1 MKQINVKN
9 CYKSY
14 DQQPVLEN
22 CSLAVKQGEI
32 YALLGK
38 NGAGKSTLFKLLT
51 GLAQADMG
59 EIEILGRARQD
70 NDKRWLVDLGFFV
83 NEPVFYGHLTATE
96 NLALHLAYMDF
107 PTDNIAESLR
117 LVGLEPDNEQPVK
130 TYSMGMKQRL
140 GIARALSHDP
150 QLLILDEPIN
160 GLDPA
165 GIRQM
170 RKLFI
175 KLVKE
180 EGKTLVI
187 SSHILAEIEQV
198 ADRVGVL
205 VAGEIIVE
213 KDLAVLK
220 QEHGTEL
227 ENYLIDVMEGLKS

>member
-1 MKQINVKN
+1 MVQINIKN

-14 DQQPVLEN
+14 DQQPVIEN
-22 CSLAVKQGEI
+22 CSLSVKKGEI
-32 YALLGK
+32 YGLLGK

-59 EIEILGRARQD
+59 EIEILGRARED

-83 NEPVFYGHLTATE
+83 NEPVFYEHLTATE
-96 NLALHLAYMDF
+96 NLELHLAYMDF
-107 PTDNIAESLR
+107 PTDNIAECLC
-117 LVGLEPDNEQPVK
+117 LVGLEPNNKKPVK

-140 GIARALSHDP
+140 GIARALSHNP

-170 RKLFI
+170 RQLFI

-180 EGKTLVI
+180 EGKTLVL

-205 VAGEIIVE
+205 VAGKIVVE
-213 KDLAVLK
+213 KELTVLK
-220 QEHGTEL
+220 EVHGTEL
-227 ENYLIDVMEGLKS
+227 ENYLIDVMEGIKR